1 MKEQAFAACSF
12 FVYLRRIKQRNGW
25 ALPMQNVEPYEHK
38 VQYYETDK
46 MSITH
51 HSNYVRWMEE
61 ARVDFLSKIGWDFD
75 KLEASGVASPV
86 ISIEVKYKGSTT
98 FPEVITIYV
107 KVLVLEGV
115 RLTIG
120 YEMKDA
126 EGKVVCEAKSEHCF
140 VNMEGRPIRLEK
152 DCPDFYQALSKLVS
166 EE

>member
-1 MKEQAFAACSF
+1 
-12 FVYLRRIKQRNGW
+12 
-25 ALPMQNVEPYEHK
+25 
-38 VQYYETDK
+38 

-86 ISIEVKYKGSTT
+86 ISIEVKYRGSTT

-107 KVLVLEGV
+107 KVLVLKGV

-120 YEMKDA
+120 YEMKNA
-126 EGKVVCEAKSEHCF
+126 RSSVKRNPSIAS
-140 VNMEGRPIRLEK
+140 
-152 DCPDFYQALSKLVS
+152 
-166 EE
+166 

>member
-1 MKEQAFAACSF
+1 MALSMK
-12 FVYLRRIKQRNGW
+12 
-25 ALPMQNVEPYEHK
+25 NVEPYEHK

-75 KLEASGVASPV
+75 KIEESGVASPV
-86 ISIEVKYKGSTT
+86 ISIDVKYKGSTT
-98 FPEVITIYV
+98 FPEIITIYV
-107 KVLVLEGV
+107 KVLVLKGV

-120 YEMKDA
+120 YEMKNS

-140 VNMEGRPIRLEK
+140 VNMEGRPIRIEK
-152 DCPDFYQALSKLVS
+152 DCPEFYLALSELV
-166 EE
+166 EEE

>member
-1 MKEQAFAACSF
+1 MNRPQ
-12 FVYLRRIKQRNGW
+12 
-25 ALPMQNVEPYEHK
+25 PYVHK

-98 FPEVITIYV
+98 FPEVVTIHV
-107 KVLVLEGV
+107 KVLVLKGV

-120 YEMKDA
+120 YEMKNA
-126 EGKVVCEAKSEHCF
+126 EGKVVCEARSEHCF
-140 VNMEGRPIRLEK
+140 INLEGRPIRLEK
-152 DCPDFYQALSKLVS
+152 DCPDFYEALSKLVS
-166 EE
+166 ED

>member
-1 MKEQAFAACSF
+1 MANSM
-12 FVYLRRIKQRNGW
+12 RN
-25 ALPMQNVEPYEHK
+25 VDPYEHK
-38 VQYYETDK
+38 VPYYETDK

-75 KLEASGVASPV
+75 KLEESGVASPV

-107 KVLVLEGV
+107 KILVLKGV

-120 YEMKDA
+120 YEMKNA

-140 VNMEGRPIRLEK
+140 LNMEGRPIRLEK
-152 DCPDFYQALSKLVS
+152 DCPEFYNALSELIS

>member
-1 MKEQAFAACSF
+1 MAFLMNQVA
-12 FVYLRRIKQRNGW
+12 
-25 ALPMQNVEPYEHK
+25 PYIHK

-107 KVLVLEGV
+107 KVLVLKGV

-120 YEMKDA
+120 YEMKNA

>member
-1 MKEQAFAACSF
+1 
-12 FVYLRRIKQRNGW
+12 
-25 ALPMQNVEPYEHK
+25 MQHVEPYEHK

-86 ISIEVKYKGSTT
+86 ISIEVK
-98 FPEVITIYV
+98 ILAV
-107 KVLVLEGV
+107 KGV

-120 YEMKDA
+120 YEMKNA
-126 EGKVVCEAKSEHCF
+126 AGKVVCEAKSEHCF
-140 VNMEGRPIRLEK
+140 INLEGRPIRLEK
-152 DCPDFYQALSKLVS
+152 DCPEFYEALNSLVS
-166 EE
+166 E

>member
-1 MKEQAFAACSF
+1 MALSMK
-12 FVYLRRIKQRNGW
+12 
-25 ALPMQNVEPYEHK
+25 NVEPYEHK

-75 KLEASGVASPV
+75 KIEESGVASPV

-98 FPEVITIYV
+98 FPEVVTIYV
-107 KVLVLEGV
+107 KVLVLKGV

-120 YEMKDA
+120 YEMKNS

-152 DCPDFYQALSKLVS
+152 DCPEFYLALSELV
-166 EE
+166 EEE

>member
-1 MKEQAFAACSF
+1 MAD
-12 FVYLRRIKQRNGW
+12 
-25 ALPMQNVEPYEHK
+25 PMQHVEPYEHK

-98 FPEVITIYV
+98 FPEVVTIHV
-107 KVLVLEGV
+107 KVLVLKGV

-120 YEMKDA
+120 YEMKNA
-126 EGKVVCEAKSEHCF
+126 EGKVVCEARSEHCF
-140 VNMEGRPIRLEK
+140 INLEGRPIRLEK
-152 DCPDFYQALSKLVS
+152 DCPDFYEALSKLVS